1 MSAER
6 VLALGSPVLEFP
18 EVPVGESFRIQ
29 DLGLSDGLFA
39 FRYISRFL
47 SWIQPHDF
55 PVELLRDALWSR
67 MTVLELIA
75 QSLRVEAGFVACL
88 VIGALLAVGAPCVLL
103 THVCCRLLQARAW
116 TGQPGGCALTCRRCS
131 LVFAVQL
138 VLLLLAAG
146 VVAMFVTNQ
155 QVARAVQHTPGVV
168 HAALSDVT
176 TFLRNSQQQ
185 LRFVV
190 TKSLDR
196 AADAASAD
204 LDVQTKLRLGSS
216 VTWISLVNL
225 RRKSST
231 LRVHNTAADCS
242 SRIGAPD
249 MPTLISAD
257 ELMAAQTADEELQHL
272 LQSDS
277 TSLQLTKIP
286 LTESKEEI
294 YCDVSTQV
302 IRPHIPPCLRK
313 KVFDNI
319 HNLSHPSDVEELLGR
334 PIQEE
339 LAAETGVDVA
349 MDALVDVGLEA
360 RSLSGKVDLLLAS
373 CAEARQAMA
382 EARQSLADLR
392 LQVEAF
398 RRQCPSR
405 MRPLCDTIDA
415 TGLDIVLRLDA
426 VSKPSPHPKIFFFRV
441 HENTQMIRITELYM
455 ICDREISVWCNALQS
470 EPLSVVAWNQRGPG
484 YVPGESPSTQ
494 FVCESTK
501 RQEWVLQDHDEQVA
515 DQPYP
520 RHVRWATCLLAGD
533 ELLAALRDLRGSN
546 LSAATQQARGEFQ
559 LIPQRMG
566 QATRGAVAG
575 VRGQLARRR
584 DALHDAV
591 WALDVVARDLSY
603 RVESARADVLQA
615 VDALE
620 GVEEWRWLTGLGAA
634 LLVLLVWLLLVSGL
648 SCGCC
653 GSPRR
658 AATTLLVS
666 LVLVSLLSVVLW
678 GVALSALL
686 VGGHGEVFVCR
697 PLYDEPQYSALTRLV
712 DHPGVLFQHRGGFF
726 SNLLYGNATLDVPVR
741 DVLQACKDNSSTYTA
756 FRLQQVLDV
765 DTATDHRRWDTLHS
779 ELRGLQVDLS
789 DLQLLTPD
797 LQRHLQA
804 LLHATAVNLTRHRIQ
819 ITGQVT
825 GKDLSSFADQMTSVA
840 NQITDRATLSRLD
853 TLATSTRQLVAT
865 HVQPLEQRKEDL
877 VYQLTAL
884 EMQMMPL
891 QRQVNQSLSHL
902 KTIQYFINNQG
913 SNIAYEKSANYT
925 DRIVSYLDQY
935 RAHVLNA
942 TQHGVAPCRPVWDLY
957 HNMRL
962 LFCRHGMDPL
972 NGFWFATVWCL
983 LLFLVATPLC
993 LKLVG
998 HYKQL
1003 ARSGSGLL
1011 HSRSS
1016 E

>member
-1 MSAER
+1 MSREVKAEFKNVYRQLRRTTLHVRSVGLNTFLPLYSSGAQLWGFLKGSEASERPDMSAER

-103 THVCCRLLQARAW
+103 THVCCHLLQARAW

-204 LDVQTKLRLGSS
+204 LD
-216 VTWISLVNL
+216 
-225 RRKSST
+225 
-231 LRVHNTAADCS
+231 
-242 SRIGAPD
+242 
-249 MPTLISAD
+249 
-257 ELMAAQTADEELQHL
+257 
-272 LQSDS
+272 
-277 TSLQLTKIP
+277 
-286 LTESKEEI
+286 
-294 YCDVSTQV
+294 
-302 IRPHIPPCLRK
+302 
-313 KVFDNI
+313 
-319 HNLSHPSDVEELLGR
+319 DVEELLGR

-349 MDALVDVGLEA
+349 MDALVDVGLAEIAAYFSLLPAEA

-426 VSKPSPHPKIFFFRV
+426 
-441 HENTQMIRITELYM
+441 
-455 ICDREISVWCNALQS
+455 
-470 EPLSVVAWNQRGPG
+470 
-484 YVPGESPSTQ
+484 
-494 FVCESTK
+494 
-501 RQEWVLQDHDEQVA
+501 
-515 DQPYP
+515 
-520 RHVRWATCLLAGD
+520 LAGD

-620 GVEEWRWLTGLGAA
+620 GIEEWRWLTGLGAA

-741 DVLQACKDNSSTYTA
+741 DVLHRACKDNSSTYTA

-765 DTATDHRRWDTLHS
+765 DTATDHRRWDALHS

-1016 E
+1016 ESPSETLMISEQGAPWTTPGAPEPDGW